1 VNHEVSGG
9 APAGTGTPV
18 IRTSGL
24 VGLLGLVTGVQALA
38 TFAVLALPTL
48 ATLAAPHFG
57 FGPESI
63 GYQISVVYAVA
74 AFLSSFA
81 GYYVRRHGAAAMSVC
96 ALALSAAGLVG
107 IASGSVVVAVLASGS
122 IGAAYGLTNPAASH
136 LLFRF
141 APKSRQNIV
150 FALKQTGVP
159 LGGILAALLLPR
171 LAEIYGW
178 QIAIGASAALMA
190 LVAVPFLMM
199 RSALDDDRTPS
210 ATLGVGGVLSGIR
223 VVLRSPRLRAL
234 AIMGWAYASS
244 QFCLFTFLITMLVTD
259 LGWSLVAAGGA
270 ATVMQVGGVTGRIA
284 WSVLAD
290 MIGRGRA
297 ILTTIGIGSAAF
309 GLALAFA
316 SPDWP
321 AWWMAV
327 IVFGFGFCLVG
338 WNGLW
343 LAEVARAAGPGEVSL
358 ATGGVLAL
366 TFFGIVL
373 GPATFATLYRVVGSY
388 AVTYGIFSVY
398 SLFGAAVLIWSMRA
412 NSKSWPR
419 VAAGSPQ
426 GCRRRHE

>member
-1 VNHEVSGG
+1 MNHEASRG
-9 APAGTGTPV
+9 APTDARAPAIT
-18 IRTSGL
+18 TSGL
-24 VGLLGLVTGVQALA
+24 VALLGLVTSVQALA

-63 GYQISVVYAVA
+63 GYQISIIYAVA
-74 AFLSSFA
+74 AFLSSFS
-81 GYYVRRHGAAAMSVC
+81 GYYVRRYGAALISAC

-107 IASGSVVVAVLASGS
+107 IATGSILIAVIASGL

-141 APKSRQNIV
+141 APRNRQNIV

-171 LAEIYGW
+171 LAQTYGW

-190 LVAVPFLMM
+190 LIAVPLLMM
-199 RSALDDDRTPS
+199 RGSLDDDRAPS

-223 VVLRSPRLRAL
+223 VVLASPRLRAL

-270 ATVMQVGGVTGRIA
+270 ATVMQVGGVVGRIA

-290 MIGRGRA
+290 MIGRGLS
-297 ILTTIGIGSAAF
+297 ILVTIGLGSAVF
-309 GLALAFA
+309 GLALAYA

-343 LAEVARAAGPGEVSL
+343 LAEVARAASPGEVSL

-373 GPATFATLYRVVGSY
+373 GPATFATIYRFVGSY
-388 AVTYGIFSVY
+388 AFTYGIFTVY
-398 SLFGAAVLIWSMRA
+398 ALFGAAVLVWSMRQRP
-412 NSKSWPR
+412 SD
-419 VAAGSPQ
+419 
-426 GCRRRHE
+426 

>member
-1 VNHEVSGG
+1 MNHEASRG
-9 APAGTGTPV
+9 APTDARAPAIT
-18 IRTSGL
+18 TSGL
-24 VGLLGLVTGVQALA
+24 VALLGLVTSVQALA

-63 GYQISVVYAVA
+63 GYQISIIYAVA
-74 AFLSSFA
+74 AFLSSFS
-81 GYYVRRHGAAAMSVC
+81 GYYVRRYGAALISAC

-107 IASGSVVVAVLASGS
+107 IATGSILIAVIASGL

-141 APKSRQNIV
+141 APRNRQNIV

-171 LAEIYGW
+171 LAQTYGW

-190 LVAVPFLMM
+190 LIAVPLLMM
-199 RSALDDDRTPS
+199 RGSLDDDRAPS

-223 VVLRSPRLRAL
+223 VVLASPRLRAL

-270 ATVMQVGGVTGRIA
+270 ATVMQVGGVVGRIA

-290 MIGRGRA
+290 MIGRGLS
-297 ILTTIGIGSAAF
+297 ILVTIGLGSAVF
-309 GLALAFA
+309 GLALAYA

-373 GPATFATLYRVVGSY
+373 GPATFATIYRFVGSY
-388 AVTYGIFSVY
+388 AFTYGIFTVY
-398 SLFGAAVLIWSMRA
+398 ALFGAAVLVWSMRQRP
-412 NSKSWPR
+412 S
-419 VAAGSPQ
+419 
-426 GCRRRHE
+426 E

>member
-1 VNHEVSGG
+1 VNHEVSRG
-9 APAGTGTPV
+9 APADARAPAMT
-18 IRTSGL
+18 TSGL
-24 VGLLGLVTGVQALA
+24 VALLGLVTSVQALA

-63 GYQISVVYAVA
+63 GYQISIIYAVA
-74 AFLSSFA
+74 AFLSSFS
-81 GYYVRRHGAAAMSVC
+81 GYYVRRYGAALMSAC
-96 ALALSAAGLVG
+96 ALALAAAGLVG
-107 IASGSVVVAVLASGS
+107 IASGSIVLAVLASGS

-141 APKSRQNIV
+141 APRNRQNIV

-171 LAEIYGW
+171 VAQTYGW
-178 QIAIGASAALMA
+178 QIAIGSSAALMA
-190 LVAVPFLMM
+190 LIAVPLLMM
-199 RSALDDDRTPS
+199 RGNLDDDRAPS
-210 ATLGVGGVLSGIR
+210 ATLGVGGLLSGIR
-223 VVLRSPRLRAL
+223 VVLGSPRLRAL

-290 MIGRGRA
+290 MIGRGIA
-297 ILTTIGIGSAAF
+297 ILVTIGLGSALF
-309 GLALAFA
+309 GMALAYA

-321 AWWMAV
+321 VWLTAV

-373 GPATFATLYRVVGSY
+373 GPATFATIYRVVGSY
-388 AVTYGIFSVY
+388 ALTYGIFSVY
-398 SLFGAAVLIWSMRA
+398 ALFGAAVLVWSMRA
-412 NSKSWPR
+412 R
-419 VAAGSPQ
+419 SPD
-426 GCRRRHE
+426 

>member
-1 VNHEVSGG
+1 VNHEASRG
-9 APAGTGTPV
+9 APTDARAPAIT
-18 IRTSGL
+18 TSGL
-24 VGLLGLVTGVQALA
+24 VALLGLVTSVQALA

-63 GYQISVVYAVA
+63 GYQISIIYAVA
-74 AFLSSFA
+74 AFLSSFS
-81 GYYVRRHGAAAMSVC
+81 GYYVRRYGAALISAC

-107 IASGSVVVAVLASGS
+107 IATGSILIAVIASGL

-141 APKSRQNIV
+141 APRNRQNIV

-171 LAEIYGW
+171 LAQTYGW

-190 LVAVPFLMM
+190 LIAVPLLMM
-199 RSALDDDRTPS
+199 RGSLDDDRAPS

-223 VVLRSPRLRAL
+223 VVLASPRLRAL

-270 ATVMQVGGVTGRIA
+270 ATVMQVGGVVGRIA

-290 MIGRGRA
+290 MIGRGLS
-297 ILTTIGIGSAAF
+297 ILVTIGLGSAVF
-309 GLALAFA
+309 GLALAYA

-343 LAEVARAAGPGEVSL
+343 LAEVARAASPGEVSL

-373 GPATFATLYRVVGSY
+373 GPATFATIYRFVGSY
-388 AVTYGIFSVY
+388 AFTYGIFTVY
-398 SLFGAAVLIWSMRA
+398 ALFGAAVLVWSMRQRP
-412 NSKSWPR
+412 SD
-419 VAAGSPQ
+419 
-426 GCRRRHE
+426 

>member
-1 VNHEVSGG
+1 VNHEVSRG
-9 APAGTGTPV
+9 APADARASALT
-18 IRTSGL
+18 TSGL
-24 VGLLGLVTGVQALA
+24 VALLGLVTSVQALA

-63 GYQISVVYAVA
+63 GYQISIIYAVA
-74 AFLSSFA
+74 AFLSSFS
-81 GYYVRRHGAAAMSVC
+81 GYFVRRYGAALISAC

-107 IASGSVVVAVLASGS
+107 IATGSIIIAVLASGS

-141 APKSRQNIV
+141 APRNRQNIV

-171 LAEIYGW
+171 LAQTYGW
-178 QIAIGASAALMA
+178 QMAIGASAALMA
-190 LVAVPFLMM
+190 LIAVPLLMM
-199 RSALDDDRTPS
+199 RGSLDDDRAPS

-223 VVLRSPRLRAL
+223 VVLASPRLRAL

-270 ATVMQVGGVTGRIA
+270 ATVMQVGGVIGRIA

-290 MIGRGRA
+290 MIGRGLS
-297 ILTTIGIGSAAF
+297 ILVTIGLGSAVF
-309 GLALAFA
+309 GLALAYA

-321 AWWMAV
+321 VWWMAI

-373 GPATFATLYRVVGSY
+373 GPATFATVYRFVDSY
-388 AVTYGIFSVY
+388 ALTYGIFTVY
-398 SLFGAAVLIWSMRA
+398 ALFGAAVLVWSMR
-412 NSKSWPR
+412 
-419 VAAGSPQ
+419 
-426 GCRRRHE
+426 RRSSE

>member
-1 VNHEVSGG
+1 MNHEASRG
-9 APAGTGTPV
+9 APTDARAPAIT
-18 IRTSGL
+18 TSGL
-24 VGLLGLVTGVQALA
+24 VALLGLVTSVQALA

-63 GYQISVVYAVA
+63 GYQISIIYAVA
-74 AFLSSFA
+74 AFLSSFS
-81 GYYVRRHGAAAMSVC
+81 GYYVRRYGAALISAC

-107 IASGSVVVAVLASGS
+107 IATGSILIAVIASGL

-141 APKSRQNIV
+141 APRNRQNIV

-171 LAEIYGW
+171 LAQTYGW

-190 LVAVPFLMM
+190 LIAVPLLMM
-199 RSALDDDRTPS
+199 RGSLDDDRAPS

-223 VVLRSPRLRAL
+223 VVLASPRLRAL

-270 ATVMQVGGVTGRIA
+270 ATVMQVGGVVGRIA

-290 MIGRGRA
+290 MIGRGLS
-297 ILTTIGIGSAAF
+297 ILVTIGLGSAVF
-309 GLALAFA
+309 GLALAYA

-373 GPATFATLYRVVGSY
+373 GPATFATIYRFVGSY
-388 AVTYGIFSVY
+388 AFTYGIFTVY
-398 SLFGAAVLIWSMRA
+398 ALFGAAVLVWSMRQRP
-412 NSKSWPR
+412 SD
-419 VAAGSPQ
+419 
-426 GCRRRHE
+426 

>member
-1 VNHEVSGG
+1 MNHEASRG
-9 APAGTGTPV
+9 APTDARAPAIT
-18 IRTSGL
+18 TSGL
-24 VGLLGLVTGVQALA
+24 VALLGLVTSVQALA

-63 GYQISVVYAVA
+63 GYQISIIYAVA
-74 AFLSSFA
+74 AFLSSFS
-81 GYYVRRHGAAAMSVC
+81 GYYVRRYGAALISAC

-107 IASGSVVVAVLASGS
+107 IATGSILIAVIASGL

-141 APKSRQNIV
+141 APRNRQNIV

-171 LAEIYGW
+171 LAQTYGW

-190 LVAVPFLMM
+190 LIAVPLLMM
-199 RSALDDDRTPS
+199 RGSLDDDRAPS

-223 VVLRSPRLRAL
+223 VVLASPRLRAL

-270 ATVMQVGGVTGRIA
+270 ATVMQVGGVVGRIA

-290 MIGRGRA
+290 MIGQGLS
-297 ILTTIGIGSAAF
+297 ILVTIGLGSAVF
-309 GLALAFA
+309 GLALAYA

-343 LAEVARAAGPGEVSL
+343 LAEVARAASPGEVSL

-373 GPATFATLYRVVGSY
+373 GPATFATIYRFVGSY
-388 AVTYGIFSVY
+388 AFTYGIFTVY
-398 SLFGAAVLIWSMRA
+398 ALFGAAVLVWSMRQRP
-412 NSKSWPR
+412 SD
-419 VAAGSPQ
+419 
-426 GCRRRHE
+426 

>member
-1 VNHEVSGG
+1 VNHEASRG
-9 APAGTGTPV
+9 APTDARAPAIT
-18 IRTSGL
+18 TSGL
-24 VGLLGLVTGVQALA
+24 VALLGLVTSVQALA

-63 GYQISVVYAVA
+63 GYQISIIYAVA
-74 AFLSSFA
+74 AFLSSFS
-81 GYYVRRHGAAAMSVC
+81 GYYVRRYGAALISAC

-107 IASGSVVVAVLASGS
+107 IATGSILIAVIASGL

-141 APKSRQNIV
+141 APRNRQNIV

-171 LAEIYGW
+171 LAQTYGW

-190 LVAVPFLMM
+190 LIAVPLLMM
-199 RSALDDDRTPS
+199 RGSLDDDRAPS

-223 VVLRSPRLRAL
+223 VVLASPRLRAL

-270 ATVMQVGGVTGRIA
+270 ATVMQVGGVVGRIA

-290 MIGRGRA
+290 MIGRGLS
-297 ILTTIGIGSAAF
+297 ILVTIGLGSAVF
-309 GLALAFA
+309 GLALAYA

-373 GPATFATLYRVVGSY
+373 GPATFATIYRFVGSY
-388 AVTYGIFSVY
+388 AFTYGIFTVY
-398 SLFGAAVLIWSMRA
+398 ALFGAAVLVWSMRQRP
-412 NSKSWPR
+412 S
-419 VAAGSPQ
+419 
-426 GCRRRHE
+426 E